1 MKWSEKFTDETR
13 HAGSEHKQVEL
24 ERGRNVRLPL
34 QRGFKYSITIS
45 SLPLWYI
52 FMLRLQFF
60 SISREGS
67 GFYCKL
73 TLDGSVCYGVITNH
87 HVLESREDC
96 NRGYATFFY
105 EGSENRLRVKLSPS
119 NTFRTHPVSFK
130 QSLGCILIL
139 NLKVQLKSMMK
150 EPWNI

>member
-1 MKWSEKFTDETR
+1 MKLDMREANINRSNSRGVETF
-13 HAGSEHKQVEL
+13 GYPFKGDLSTV
-24 ERGRNVRLPL
+24 LPFL
-34 QRGFKYSITIS
+34 LYPFD
-45 SLPLWYI
+45 I
-52 FMLRLQFF
+52 FLCCDYNFF

-105 EGSENRLRVKLSPS
+105 EGSENRLRVKLSPA
-119 NTFRTHPVSFK
+119 NTFRTHPVSLK
-130 QSLGCILIL
+130 QSLGCNLIL
-139 NLKVQLKSMMK
+139 YLKLQLKSTMK